1 MESNDAAQFSGQL
14 SFDHL
19 YNQVIVPFFR
29 SLDDGRAFNAS
40 YALLDALKAAFA
52 IYSLKVPSLFQF
64 RTMSQA
70 EDHNLSTVYKIGRLP
85 SDNGLRKVLDGLDP
99 AALRVGFAH
108 LAEHVK
114 ATGLLER
121 YHVYEDYVA
130 LSVDGVEHFC
140 SKKVSCPRCLQRRH
154 RDGSVSNYH
163 AMLSAAVVKPGL
175 AEVLPWDHEPMTQ
188 QDGEVKND
196 CERTAVHRLLA
207 NFEATHPELATIFV
221 LDALYACAP
230 VVERI
235 EANAR
240 WRYLI
245 GVKDKGH
252 AHLFTQFDELDSQ
265 YQIPWQEGK
274 TKGREEYA
282 VGYANGLELNA
293 ANAEVAVNM
302 LYALI
307 KDAKG
312 QETTFTFITNLE
324 LSPDNVAELLAVGR
338 ARWKIENETFNTLK
352 NQGYHFEHN
361 YGHGQ
366 EHLCTVMAYVMLLA
380 FWVDQ
385 LQQAANRKFGAL
397 LTKLKTR
404 VKLWDATRSVFR
416 VMPVQS
422 MDALHDQLIDLYCVR
437 LI

>member
-1 MESNDAAQFSGQL
+1 MRTDDPSELSERL

-19 YNQVIVPFFR
+19 YSQVIVPFFA

-64 RTMSQA
+64 RTLSQA
-70 EDHNLSTVYKIGRLP
+70 EDHNLSTVYRIGNLP

-99 AALRVGFAH
+99 AALRAGFAH
-108 LAEHVK
+108 LTEHVK
-114 ATGLLER
+114 DTGLLQR
-121 YHVYEDYVA
+121 YVVWQDYVA
-130 LSVDGVEHFC
+130 VSVDGVEHFC

-154 RDGSVSNYH
+154 RDGSVSHYH
-163 AMLSAAVVKPGL
+163 AMLSAAMVKPGL
-175 AEVLPWDHEPMTQ
+175 AEVLPLDHEPLTQ

-207 NFEATHPELATIFV
+207 NYEATHPDLATIFV

-230 VVERI
+230 VVERL
-235 EANAR
+235 AQNAR

-245 GVKDKGH
+245 GVKDQGH
-252 AHLFTQFDELDSQ
+252 AHLFAQFDELDSR
-265 YQIPWQEGK
+265 YQIPWQEWK
-274 TKGREEYA
+274 QGREEYA

-293 ANAEVAVNM
+293 ANAETEVSM
-302 LYALI
+302 LYAI
-307 KDAKG
+307 IRDARHK
-312 QETTFTFITNLE
+312 ETTFTFITNIE
-324 LSPDNVAELLAVGR
+324 LDKKNVAQLLAVGR

-361 YGHGQ
+361 YGHGK
-366 EHLCTVMAYVMLLA
+366 ENLCTVMAYVMMLA

-385 LQQAANRKFGAL
+385 LQQAANRKFRTL
-397 LTKLKTR
+397 LTTLKTR
-404 VKLWDATRSVFR
+404 VKLWDAIRSVFR
-416 VMPVQS
+416 VVPLRS
-422 MDALHDQLIDLYCVR
+422 MDQIHDQLIDLYCVR

>member
-1 MESNDAAQFSGQL
+1 MTANDTSQLSELL

-19 YNQVIVPFFR
+19 YNQVIVPFFG

-40 YALLDALKAAFA
+40 YALVDALKAAFA
-52 IYSLKVPSLFQF
+52 IYSLKIPSLFQF

-70 EDHNLSTVYKIGRLP
+70 EDHNLSTVYKIGSLP

-99 AALRVGFAH
+99 AALRAGFAR
-108 LAEHVK
+108 LAEHVR
-114 ATGLLER
+114 AAGLFKR
-121 YHVYEDYVA
+121 YEVWQDYVA
-130 LSVDGVEHFC
+130 VSVDGVEHFC
-140 SKKVSCPRCLQRRH
+140 SKKVSCPRCLQRHH
-154 RDGSVSNYH
+154 RDGSISNYH
-163 AMLSAAVVKPGL
+163 AMLSAVVVKPGL
-175 AEVLPWDHEPMTQ
+175 AEVLPLDHEPMTQ

-207 NFEATHPELATIFV
+207 NFEATHPNLATIFV

-230 VVERI
+230 VVERMGQ
-235 EANAR
+235 NAR

-265 YQIPWQEGK
+265 YRIPWREWKQ
-274 TKGREEYA
+274 GREEYA

-293 ANAEVAVNM
+293 ANAEVRVNM
-302 LYALI
+302 LYAI
-307 KDAKG
+307 IRDARGK
-312 QETTFTFITNLE
+312 ETTFTFITNIE
-324 LSPDNVAELLAVGR
+324 LNEENVAELLGVGR

-352 NQGYHFEHN
+352 NQGYHFGHN

-366 EHLCTVMAYVMLLA
+366 EHLCTIMAYVMMLA

-404 VKLWDATRSVFR
+404 VKLWDAIRSVFR
-416 VMPVQS
+416 VVPVLS
-422 MDALHDQLIDLYCVR
+422 MDYIHDQLIDLYCVR

>member
-1 MESNDAAQFSGQL
+1 MAGPDTSPLSEQL

-19 YNQVIVPFFR
+19 YNQLIVPFFR

-52 IYSLKVPSLFQF
+52 IYSLKIPSLFQF

-70 EDHNLSTVYKIGRLP
+70 EDHNLSTVYKIGRIP
-85 SDNGLRKVLDGLDP
+85 SDNGLRKLLDGLDP
-99 AALRVGFAH
+99 AALRAGFAH

-114 ATGLLER
+114 ASGLLQR

-130 LSVDGVEHFC
+130 VSVDGVEHFC
-140 SKKVSCPRCLQRRH
+140 SKQVSCPRCLQRRH

-163 AMLSAAVVKPGL
+163 AMLSAVMVKPGL

-230 VVERI
+230 VVQRI
-235 EANAR
+235 GQNAH

-265 YQIPWQEGK
+265 YQVPWQEWK
-274 TKGREEYA
+274 TKAGEDYA
-282 VGYANGLELNA
+282 IGYANGLELNA
-293 ANAEVAVNM
+293 TNAEVAVNM
-302 LYALI
+302 LYAI
-307 KDAKG
+307 IRDAKG
-312 QETTFTFITNLE
+312 KETTFTFITNLE

-366 EHLCTVMAYVMLLA
+366 QHLCTVMAYVMLLA

-385 LQQAANRKFGAL
+385 LQQAANRKFWAL

-404 VKLWDATRSVFR
+404 VKLWDATRAVFR
-416 VMPVQS
+416 VVPVQS